1 MNKKK
6 ESVKAFSYSNL
17 QVMERRGKD
26 GRKSYYV
33 KVKKDG
39 KGTTLTG
46 KTKDEIKRK
55 IDNFK
60 EGKTEKEKKKKK
72 FKSAWNEF
80 LTERRSQV
88 QDNTWRNYC
97 EQYESHLKY
106 FKDVNMSDI
115 TKEAI
120 GEYVNNELKGLKP
133 TTQADNV
140 RVLFAFLNWA
150 YDKGFTMEKF
160 KKKDVPELYV
170 SASISSQ
177 TKPKINVMS
186 VQEYEAYRERY
197 LNASLSGDMALLCD
211 CGFYA
216 GLRISECVGL
226 RGMDITQTNA
236 GPVIKVRQKAAR
248 GRDGHRIITVYSE
261 ILKSKNSRRT
271 IPISDELYEKLKQR
285 QGERDGHDVLF
296 DGIVFSALS
305 SRYSAIARK
314 AHKDGVRTVTFH
326 ELRKSFLTRCAAAG
340 MDPYTLQKIAGHDS
354 IETTLKCYI
363 GLGENDAAEKARETL
378 NLKNQSKTGKK

>member
-6 ESVKAFSYSNL
+6 EVKAFSYSNL
-17 QVMERRGKD
+17 QVKARRGKD

-55 IDNFK
+55 IDDFK
-60 EGKTEKEKKKKK
+60 AGKTEKAEKKKK

-80 LTERRSQV
+80 LTERRGQV

-106 FKDVNMSDI
+106 FSAMDMTAI

-120 GEYVNNELKGLKP
+120 GEYVSRELTGLKP

-150 YDKGFTMEKF
+150 YDKGFIKEKL

-186 VQEYEAYRERY
+186 VKEYEAYRERY
-197 LNASLSGDMALLCD
+197 LTASLSGDMALLCD
-211 CGFYA
+211 GAFYA

-226 RGMDITQTNA
+226 RGMDVTQTEA

-248 GRDGHRIITVYSE
+248 GRDGHHIITIYSE

-271 IPISDELYEKLKQR
+271 IPISEDLYEKLKQR

-314 AHKDGVRTVTFH
+314 AQKDGAKTVTFH

-363 GLGENDAAEKARETL
+363 GLNEDDAAEKARETL
-378 NLKNQSKTGKK
+378 NLKNQSKTGEK